1 MATNG
6 SLTTSER
13 RKSNANMMTTGIEK
27 RRKKQSPINITNDI
41 TEQDSKL
48 KASKLKFSYTVGDLK
63 TIEVTGEGFSCK
75 TDDGCTSELTASHL
89 PDVYKLWEFHAHWG
103 TDKNCGSEHLINGKG
118 FSAELHFVFWNKK
131 YGEFKKCLKK
141 CDGLTVLAVFMQED
155 SVENE
160 NFSPVIDGIH
170 NSLGHLSRVDLEP
183 KFDLLKLLPAKL
195 SYYTY
200 EGSLTSKPFHE
211 CVIWTILKHPNT
223 ISLDQLELLRQIIPG
238 NCRLQYPLNERRVK
252 RSFKFVKKSQYHVS

>member
-1 MATNG
+1 
-6 SLTTSER
+6 
-13 RKSNANMMTTGIEK
+13 GIEK
-27 RRKKQSPINITNDI
+27 GRKKQSPINITNDI

-48 KASKLKFSYTVGDLK
+48 KASKLKFSYTIGDLK

-89 PDVYKLWEFHAHWG
+89 LDVYKLWEFHAHWG

-118 FSAELHFVFWNKK
+118 FSAE
-131 YGEFKKCLKK
+131 
-141 CDGLTVLAVFMQED
+141 ED

-160 NFSPVIDGIH
+160 NFSPVIDGIR